1 MKKKK
6 EGKKELE
13 IKDYSDI
20 KSAIDSNSGGIRVC
34 ARLVSSHLQW
44 RQRVHSFSDASLTD
58 QCGQFS
64 REGLPAG
71 EILRQTGQRGRRK
84 NKGVTKYTHVIM
96 LKYGSNS

>member
-1 MKKKK
+1 MQKKN

-44 RQRVHSFSDASLTD
+44 WQRMHFFSDASLTD
-58 QCGQFS
+58 QCGQFLARAS
-64 REGLPAG
+64 QRVKYSGRLVSVGDEGTRESLNTP
-71 EILRQTGQRGRRK
+71 
-84 NKGVTKYTHVIM
+84 M
-96 LKYGSNS
+96 